1 MGPQTPQTQGL
12 LKCPSEPT
20 PLLGKEQRTPDEAPG
35 NSPRGVD
42 SVLSGLQVHL
52 PPAPMNMKTT
62 RKRRTAQ
69 WVKGLLGSRTCA
81 QIPTH
86 PQKLGAASVCD
97 LSVGGRRKADPG
109 DSLACRPV
117 KTQTPGS
124 VRDLVTKN
132 NREVI
137 EKNI

>member
-1 MGPQTPQTQGL
+1 MGEGL
-12 LKCPSEPT
+12 A
-20 PLLGKEQRTPDEAPG
+20 GEQ
-35 NSPRGVD
+35 
-42 SVLSGLQVHL
+42 HL
-52 PPAPMNMKTT
+52 CTDPNT
-62 RKRRTAQ
+62 
-69 WVKGLLGSRTCA
+69 
-81 QIPTH
+81 

-124 VRDLVTKN
+124 VRDPVTKN

-137 EKNI
+137 EKNIGH